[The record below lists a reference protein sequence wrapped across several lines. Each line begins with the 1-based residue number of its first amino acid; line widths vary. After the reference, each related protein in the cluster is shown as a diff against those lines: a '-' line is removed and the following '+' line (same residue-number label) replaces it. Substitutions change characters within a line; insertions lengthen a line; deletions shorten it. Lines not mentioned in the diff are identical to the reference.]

1 MFHFKLDVAR
11 GRKSWKNSEE
21 ANGGCA
27 VIERLMSESLRSL
40 QPPQN
45 HALSTVRCTG
55 RGQALEDLSLVQHSE
70 GRNKQLG

>member
-1 MFHFKLDVAR
+1 
-11 GRKSWKNSEE
+11 
-21 ANGGCA
+21 